1 MFHSAGL
8 HSHGTYCQDYPEVRR
23 SILNHCTGTR
33 CLAALIAVVLL
44 AMGRPC
50 PAAEA
55 AAGGTAGIFPDEHIS
70 VEHAERAYR
79 LVVPKSVNLKAP
91 APLVFAFHGLLDS
104 KDLMPRYSQLDSLA
118 EKQGFILVYPNSR
131 GLHWPMVLEWAKQ
144 DLAFFDAIRA
154 KIISQY
160 NIDLRRVY
168 LVGMSNGAYFVNLL
182 ASQRSD
188 KIAAIA
194 LHSGGLGLVNPAKT
208 KVGHKYPV
216 MILHGTDDSIVPV
229 GEGRRTR
236 DAYKRAGYE
245 VEYVEVPELNHF
257 WAAGADAN
265 GRIWKF
271 FLGHPLPAS

>member
-1 MFHSAGL
+1 MTCS
-8 HSHGTYCQDYPEVRR
+8 
-23 SILNHCTGTR
+23 TR
-33 CLAALIAVVLL
+33 CLTALFVVVLL
-44 AMGRPC
+44 ATAPPC

-55 AAGGTAGIFPDEHIS
+55 AANGKVGIFPDEHVS

-91 APLVFAFHGLLDS
+91 APLVFAFHGLLDN
-104 KDLMPRYSQLDSLA
+104 KDLMPRYSRLDDLA

-131 GLHWPMVLEWAKQ
+131 GLHWPLVLDWAKQ
-144 DLAFFDAIRA
+144 DLAFFDAIRTNV
-154 KIISQY
+154 ISQY

-194 LHSGGLGLVNPAKT
+194 LHSGGLGLVNPAKL
-208 KVGHKYPV
+208 KVRHKYPV
-216 MILHGTDDSIVPV
+216 MIIHGSDDSIVPV

-245 VEYVEVPELNHF
+245 VEYVEVPDLNHF
-257 WAAGADAN
+257 WAADAN

-271 FLGHPLPAS
+271 FTDHPRPAS